1 MLRMNL
7 ATRPFYNERAVHLFV
22 GLIAALGIAFFVAG
36 GLEMARLARDRT
48 ETMFRV
54 EQADLVRAELISR
67 TEQAIGKST
76 PDALDALNV
85 DVQEVSELIDRRVFS
100 WTAFFNLLEESLPED
115 VRVTEL
121 RPEIADGAVSVSIGV
136 LGRDLATIS
145 DFVQSL
151 ERSGDFRDVLTR
163 QAELS
168 DQGIYRATIQGRYLR
183 QNPEVTGTNSSGEG
197 AESPR

>member
-1 MLRMNL
+1 MNL
-7 ATRPFYNERAVHLFV
+7 ATRPFYNERAVHWVIGLIATIGIALFV
-22 GLIAALGIAFFVAG
+22 GG
-36 GLEMARLARDRT
+36 GLRMARLARDRT
-48 ETMFRV
+48 ETVFRV
-54 EQADLVRAELISR
+54 EQADRVRAELISR
-67 TEQAIGKST
+67 TEQIISKTT
-76 PDALDALNV
+76 PDALDALSV

-121 RPEIADGAVSVSIGV
+121 RPDIADGAMSVSIGV
-136 LGRDLATIS
+136 LGRDLATVS

-151 ERSGDFRDVLTR
+151 ERSGYFGDVLTR

-183 QNPEVTGTNSSGEG
+183 PNPQVTGTNSSDER
-197 AESPR
+197 AESQR

>member
-1 MLRMNL
+1 MNL
-7 ATRPFYNERAVHLFV
+7 ATRPFYNERAVHWFIGLIATLGIALFV
-22 GLIAALGIAFFVAG
+22 GG
-36 GLEMARLARDRT
+36 GLRMARLARDRT
-48 ETMFRV
+48 ETVFRV
-54 EQADLVRAELISR
+54 EQADRIRAELTSRKEQIISK
-67 TEQAIGKST
+67 AT
-76 PDALDALNV
+76 PDGLDALSI

-121 RPEIADGAVSVSIGV
+121 RPDIADGAMSVSIGV
-136 LGRDLATIS
+136 LGRDLATVS

-168 DQGIYRATIQGRYLR
+168 DGGIYRATIQGRYLR
-183 QNPEVTGTNSSGEG
+183 PTPEVTETNSSGEG
-197 AESPR
+197 AESQR

>member
-1 MLRMNL
+1 MNL

-36 GLEMARLARDRT
+36 GFKMARLARDRT

-121 RPEIADGAVSVSIGV
+121 RPDIADGAVSVSIGV

-145 DFVQSL
+145 AFVQSL

-168 DQGIYRATIQGRYLR
+168 DQGIYRATVQGRYLR
-183 QNPEVTGTNSSGEG
+183 QNPEVTGTNSSGER
-197 AESPR
+197 AESQR

>member
-1 MLRMNL
+1 MNL